1 MFVYRKSQKEKKG
14 RTNRKE
20 RDSLGSETEI
30 ESKKK
35 RTEVRE
41 IERGLIS
48 MFVYRKSQKEN
59 EGRNDRKETAAG
71 SQTET
76 DSMKERQKT

>member
-1 MFVYRKSQKEKKG
+1 
-14 RTNRKE
+14 
-20 RDSLGSETEI
+20 
-30 ESKKK
+30 
-35 RTEVRE
+35 
-41 IERGLIS
+41 

-76 DSMKERQKT
+76 DSMKERQKTIEIERGLISMFVYRESQTELAGP